1 MDDMEKIYNTYKI
14 NKNKIR
20 IGDWVVVDEEYY
32 NKYKDKLKITDI
44 KLYSGKS
51 ELTGKE
57 EAYIIAETKT
67 EYVLIKY
74 NSNFVAVN
82 ICERE
87 YDLTKSINLVLIN
100 SNSVSNIENNTGKI
114 PPVKE
119 LIKVL
124 GWKATRKAI
133 INLEEVE

>member
-1 MDDMEKIYNTYKI
+1 MDDMDKIYDTYKI
-14 NKNKIR
+14 NKNKLKV
-20 IGDWVVVDEEYY
+20 DNWVVVDEEYY
-32 NKYKDKLKITDI
+32 YKYKDKLKITDI

-57 EAYIIAETKT
+57 ENYIIAETKT

-87 YDLTKSINLVLIN
+87 YDLTKSITLVLIN

-114 PPVKE
+114 PPIKE

-133 INLEEVE
+133 INLEEFN

>member
-1 MDDMEKIYNTYKI
+1 MEDLEKIYNTYKI
-14 NKNKIR
+14 NKNKVR
-20 IGDWVVVDEEYY
+20 IGDWVVIDEEYY
-32 NKYKDKLKITDI
+32 NKYKDKIKITNI
-44 KLYSGKS
+44 QLYRGKS

-57 EAYIIAETKT
+57 ENYIIAETKT
-67 EYVLIKY
+67 EYILIKY
-74 NSNFVAVN
+74 NSNFIAVN

-87 YDLTKSINLVLIN
+87 YDLTKNITLVLIN

-124 GWKATRKAI
+124 SWKATRKAI

>member
-14 NKNKIR
+14 NKNKVR

-57 EAYIIAETKT
+57 ENYIIAETKT

-87 YDLTKSINLVLIN
+87 YDLTKSITLVLIN

-133 INLEEVE
+133 INLEELN

>member
-14 NKNKIR
+14 NKNKVK
-20 IGDWVVVDEEYY
+20 IGDWVVVDEYYY

-57 EAYIIAETKT
+57 ENYIVAETKT
-67 EYVLIKY
+67 EYILIKY

-87 YDLTKSINLVLIN
+87 YDLAKNITLVLIN

-114 PPVKE
+114 PSIKE

-133 INLEEVE
+133 TNLEEFN